1 MDDIDR
7 QAAAVLVAAL
17 IAKDQLGVNFD
28 REELWEKVAEYQL
41 DMAEAL
47 ARVRQDRG
55 RQDRLGRQGR

>member
-17 IAKDQLGVNFD
+17 IAKDQLNVNFD

-41 DMAEAL
+41 DLAEAL
-47 ARVRQDRG
+47 ARVAQDRAR
-55 RQDRLGRQGR
+55 RQRR